1 MLVPISWLK
10 EYVDL
15 NLSTAD
21 LAQRLTL
28 AGLEVAAVHQIGD
41 WWDPATIVV
50 GQVCAVLPH
59 PDADRLVLVDVD
71 YGGDEP
77 QRVVT
82 GAPNLFVYR
91 EAAMLPM
98 LKVAF
103 AREGAVLVDAY
114 SDQQPRP
121 KKQLKASKIRGV
133 RSSGMVCSERELGL
147 SEEHEGII
155 LLPED
160 APVGLPLRDY
170 LGDEVL
176 EVELTPDMAR
186 CLSMIG
192 IAREVAALTAAEFHV
207 PPTDAPRFASA
218 DEVGVQQAG
227 DYVKVEIADPALCNR
242 YTAMVIK
249 DVQVGPSPRWLQEQL
264 TKAGMRP
271 INNIVDITN
280 YVMLAWG
287 QPLHA
292 FDYDILLQRAQRV
305 GDAIPTITIQ
315 RAAAGEKFTTL
326 DDVQRTLDD
335 SMLMITDTAGSIAIA
350 GVMGGQ
356 ESEVSDDTRT
366 VLLESATFEG
376 INNRRTA
383 GQLRLPSEA
392 SYRFARGVPATLN
405 PIAARYAADLMQRY
419 AGGHIV
425 PGIVDAYPVP
435 QPTRTVYTTVS
446 DVRRLLGMEV
456 TQEAIMDALR
466 RLDFTVRVVSA
477 VAPDASP
484 DATFALHRL
493 PEEPLIEAVAPWHR
507 LDIAIPADLTEEV
520 ARIIG
525 YEHVG
530 TTLIDDVLPTQRRN
544 EVFATE
550 ELVRDLLMGI
560 GLQENINHPLTTPE
574 NHAKLQAPSITENS
588 DGKVAAYVTVVNPIM
603 PERRVMRRS
612 LIVSALENLAR
623 NLRHT
628 ARLATFEVGRVYLPE
643 GNDGVLPEEDRRICI
658 TLTGPRR
665 PTSFYTDA
673 SSTTEARLS
682 SRGANTTEARLSS
695 RGANTEAPLSGRGAN
710 TEAPLS
716 SRDVNSENMDFFDLK
731 GVVETLL
738 HRLGFGAA
746 RTEYR
751 AKPDTGVFG
760 PRCAEV
766 LVDGQHVGFLGE
778 IHPLVRAAFAIDA
791 NRVNVA
797 ELCLQP
803 LLKPHWELQP
813 MQPISSYPPVVE
825 DLAFEVSEE
834 VTAHQVQQA
843 IRQGG
848 DERVAAVELFDIYR
862 GDPLSAGHKS
872 MAYRLTYQSLQR
884 SLTEKEVS
892 HLRQRIIKTVESATG
907 GKLRG

>member
-10 EYVDL
+10 EYVAL
-15 NLSTAD
+15 KLSTAE
-21 LAQRLTL
+21 LVQRLTL
-28 AGLEVAAVHQIGD
+28 AGLEIAAVHQVGD
-41 WWDPATIVV
+41 WWDPTTLVV
-50 GQVCAVLPH
+50 GQVRAVLPH

-82 GAPNLFVYR
+82 GAPNLYAYR
-91 EAAMLPM
+91 EATGLPT

-114 SDQQPRP
+114 SDQRPRP

-133 RSSGMVCSERELGL
+133 RSAGMVCSERELGI

-186 CLSMIG
+186 CLSIIG
-192 IAREVAALTAAEFHV
+192 IAREVAALTDALLTV
-207 PPTDAPRFASA
+207 PA
-218 DEVGVQQAG
+218 DEWQPAGNDQAS
-227 DYVKVEIADPALCNR
+227 DYVRVEITDPDLCNR
-242 YTAMVIK
+242 YTALLIK
-249 DVQVGPSPRWLQEQL
+249 DVQIGPSPRWLQDRL

-280 YVMLAWG
+280 YVMLEWG

-292 FDYDILLQRAQRV
+292 FDYDILVQRAQRV
-305 GDAIPTITIQ
+305 GDPIPTIIVQ
-315 RAAAGEKFTTL
+315 RAQADEKFTTL
-326 DDVQRTLDD
+326 DDVQRSLDS
-335 SMLMITDTAGSIAIA
+335 SMLMITDTAGSIALA

-356 ESEVSDDTRT
+356 ESEVSATTRN

-383 GQLRLPSEA
+383 SQLRLPSEA

-405 PIAARYAADLMQRY
+405 PIAAHHAAELMRQY
-419 AGGHIV
+419 AGGRIV
-425 PGIVDAYPVP
+425 PGMVDTYPVP
-435 QPTRTVYTTVS
+435 QPTRMVYTTAS
-446 DVRRLLGMEV
+446 DMRRLLGMV
-456 TQEAIMDALR
+456 VAQEAIVNALH
-466 RLDFTVRVVSA
+466 RLDFQAKVVNA
-477 VAPDASP
+477 VAPEAP
-484 DATFALHRL
+484 PEATFALHRF
-493 PEEPLIEAVAPWHR
+493 PDEPLIEAIAPWHR

-544 EVFATE
+544 NVFETE
-550 ELVRDLLMGI
+550 ELVRDILQGI
-560 GLQENINHPLTTPE
+560 GLQEIINHALTSPE
-574 NHAKLQAPSITENS
+574 NHAKLQAPHIADHST
-588 DGKVAAYVTVVNPIM
+588 DHPTPYVTLVNPIM

-612 LIVSALENLAR
+612 LIVSTLENLAR

-628 ARLATFEVGRVYLPE
+628 SRLTTFEVGRVYLPQ
-643 GNDGVLPEEDRRICI
+643 GDSNVLPQEDRRICLA
-658 TLTGPRR
+658 LTGPRR
-665 PTSFYTDA
+665 VTNFHGDPSA
-673 SSTTEARLS
+673 AE
-682 SRGANTTEARLSS
+682 E
-695 RGANTEAPLSGRGAN
+695 
-710 TEAPLS
+710 
-716 SRDVNSENMDFFDLK
+716 MDFFDLK
-731 GVVETLL
+731 GVVELL
-738 HRLGFGAA
+738 LQRLGYDAN

-751 AKPDTGVFG
+751 ARPDTGVFG

-766 LVDGQHVGFLGE
+766 LVNGNVVGLLGE
-778 IHPLVRAAFAIDA
+778 IHPQVRAAFELSN
-791 NRVNVA
+791 NRINVA
-797 ELCLQP
+797 ELRLQP
-803 LLKPHWELQP
+803 LLKPQWELQP
-813 MQPISSYPPVVE
+813 MQPISTYPPVVE

-848 DERVAAVELFDIYR
+848 DERLVAIDLFDIYR
-862 GDPLSAGHKS
+862 GDPLPVGHKS

-884 SLTEKEVS
+884 GLNEKEVN

-907 GKLRG
+907 AKLRG